1 MSLQH
6 MGTIEL
12 KKYIQF
18 SNILLALPYS
28 SNHLKAMLHTIKGN
42 FVSLSIDTIL
52 Y

>member
-1 MSLQH
+1 

-18 SNILLALPYS
+18 SNIFLALTYS
-28 SNHLKAMLHTIKGN
+28 SNCLENMFPTIQEN
-42 FVSLSIDTIL
+42 FLSVSMDTIL